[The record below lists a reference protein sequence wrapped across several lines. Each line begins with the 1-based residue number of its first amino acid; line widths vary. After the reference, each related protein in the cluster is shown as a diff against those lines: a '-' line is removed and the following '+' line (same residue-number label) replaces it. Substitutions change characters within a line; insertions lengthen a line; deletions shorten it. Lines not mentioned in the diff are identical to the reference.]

1 MLSWQK
7 PSDES
12 LRRFLAK
19 QSVLDLSYAEV
30 GATATT
36 PPARYV
42 VDHTRIRLGEGES
55 VFRSAIAA
63 LRKWKQFHLGWVE
76 AWPSNTPIESGQ
88 NVAVM
93 GHVLGIW
100 WLNACRILYVVDEQE
115 PISKF
120 GFAYG
125 TLPGHVESG
134 EERFLIE
141 WDPSDNSVWYDI
153 LAFSR
158 PNHILIRLGYPV
170 VRRTQK
176 RFARES
182 ASAMFKAV
190 NGAMPIPKICQITA

>member
-19 QSVLDLSYAEV
+19 QSLLDLSYAEV

-76 AWPSNTPIESGQ
+76 AWPSNTSIESGQ

-93 GHVLGIW
+93 GHALGIW

-125 TLPGHVESG
+125 TLPGHVERG

-176 RFARES
+176 RFARDS
-182 ASAMFKAV
+182 ASAMFSSVREPCSGKV
-190 NGAMPIPKICQITA
+190 NV